1 MWSLSWAMAADVMYW
16 WAARV
21 GLDQHERLD
30 GVQASHKRDLSHR
43 YRPAL
48 EGFPRARGGQSC
60 LFALA
65 VRLHPYLS
73 ITTSV

>member
-1 MWSLSWAMAADVMYW
+1 MWSLSWAMAADVMCW

-21 GLDQHERLD
+21 GLDRRERLD

-48 EGFPRARGGQSC
+48 EGFPRARGDWSC
-60 LFALA
+60 LFSFVANRSI
-65 VRLHPYLS
+65 VR
-73 ITTSV
+73 TTTT